1 MKLNKRIEKTTEY
14 ILIKLRDKNLSNF
27 LINTVIDVFLFI
39 YIRSRFQYLNSEIPL
54 WYTKVWG
61 DAQLAPK
68 FNLYLIPLVAI
79 AVNVVSLFFT
89 LLNKYYIRYLEDVIW
104 YCVLFF
110 NLFIAGSVL
119 RIIRISSVPFSPF
132 VNPLYVKL
140 LGPMSFSF
148 IFMFVAMPY
157 FIDFAK
163 KKKLVTNPQV
173 HSHPGMILSAPSAR
187 GGGVLYSLILM
198 ISGIIF
204 VGLDKHFSGLY
215 ISLIMI
221 SILSFIDDYQNTHPK
236 SVYRF
241 LENPVLRLFLLFI
254 SVIPVVL
261 SGVMI
266 YTVSNP
272 FGGFVNLNVFEI
284 NILNNSIPLVPL
296 LVTSLWIVW
305 LMNVLSWSNGVDG
318 QFPGIVGI
326 ASSLIALLALRFDEL
341 TDFHYQ
347 IAVFSAISA
356 GAAFGSVKYNW
367 HPSKIMWGFGA
378 MSAGLTIASLAILA
392 QAKIAVSVLILLI
405 PFLDALFTVSRR
417 VLHGKNP
424 FKGDRGHL
432 HHLLLDRGWS
442 VSKVAIFYWFATALF
457 GLVGLFSPERV
468 VLKLTFLIMGVV
480 AFGLI
485 ILNISSNTMK
495 KETPPTVL
503 QK

>member
-1 MKLNKRIEKTTEY
+1 MKLNKRIAKTTEY
-14 ILIKLRDKNLSNF
+14 VLVKLKDKNLSNF
-27 LINTVIDVFLFI
+27 LVNTAIDVFLFI
-39 YIRSRFQYLNSEIPL
+39 YIRSRFQYLNSEIPF
-54 WYTKVWG
+54 WYTKLWG

-79 AVNVVSLFFT
+79 AINVVSLLFT
-89 LLNKYYIRYLEDVIW
+89 LLNKYYLRYLEDILW

-110 NLFIAGSVL
+110 NLFLAGSVL
-119 RIIRISSVPFSPF
+119 RIIRISSVPFNPF

-140 LGPMSFSF
+140 LVPMLFSL
-148 IFMFVAMPY
+148 IFMLIAMPY

-163 KKKLVTNPQV
+163 KEKLITNPQV
-173 HSHPGMILSAPSAR
+173 HSHPGMILRSPSAR
-187 GGGVLYSLILM
+187 GGGLLYSLILM

-204 VGLDKHFSGLY
+204 IGFDKNFSGLY

-221 SILSFIDDYQNTHPK
+221 SVLSFVDDYQNTHPK
-236 SVYRF
+236 SSYRF
-241 LENPVLRLFLLFI
+241 LENPLLRLFLLFV

-266 YTVSNP
+266 HTVSNP
-272 FGGFVNLNVFEI
+272 FGSFIKLDVIEI
-284 NILNNSIPLVPL
+284 TILNNSIPLISL

-326 ASSLIALLALRFDEL
+326 ASLLIALLALRFDEL

-378 MSAGLTIASLAILA
+378 MSAGLVIASLAILA

-432 HHLLLDRGWS
+432 HHILLNKGWS
-442 VSKVAIFYWFATALF
+442 VSKVAIFYWLATALF
-457 GLVGLFSPERV
+457 GLVGLFSPERI

-485 ILNISSNTMK
+485 ILNISLNSRK
-495 KETPPTVL
+495 KEIPPTVL
-503 QK
+503 

>member
-14 ILIKLRDKNLSNF
+14 ILVKLKDKNLSNF
-27 LINTVIDVFLFI
+27 LVNTIIDIFLFI
-39 YIRSRFQYLNSEIPL
+39 YIRSRFQYLNNDIPL
-54 WYTKVWG
+54 WYTKIWG

-68 FNLYLIPLVAI
+68 FNLYLIPLVSIAI
-79 AVNVVSLFFT
+79 NVVALVFT
-89 LLNKYYIRYLEDVIW
+89 LLNKYYLRYLEDVLW

-110 NLFIAGSVL
+110 NLFIVGSVL
-119 RIIRISSVPFSPF
+119 RIIRISSIPFSPF

-140 LGPMSFSF
+140 LVPMSFSL
-148 IFMFVAMPY
+148 IFMLISMPY

-163 KKKLVTNPQV
+163 KKKLITNPQV
-173 HSHPGMILSAPSAR
+173 HSHPGMILRAPSAR
-187 GGGVLYSLILM
+187 GGGLLYSIILM
-198 ISGIIF
+198 ISAIIF
-204 VGLDKHFSGLY
+204 IGFSKQFSGLY

-221 SILSFIDDYQNTHPK
+221 SVLSFVDDYQNTHPK
-236 SVYRF
+236 SSYRF
-241 LENPVLRLFLLFI
+241 LENPVLRLFLLFV

-266 YTVSNP
+266 HTVSNP
-272 FGGFVNLNVFEI
+272 FGSFVKLDVIEI
-284 NILNNSIPLVPL
+284 NILNNSIPLISL

-326 ASSLIALLALRFDEL
+326 ASLLLALLALRFDEL

-356 GAAFGSVKYNW
+356 GAAFGSVRYNW

-378 MSAGLTIASLAILA
+378 MSAGLVIASLAILA

-417 VLHGKNP
+417 ILHGKNP

-432 HHLLLDRGWS
+432 HHLLLDKGWS
-442 VSKVAIFYWFATALF
+442 VSKVAIFYWLATALF
-457 GLVGLFSPERV
+457 GLVGLFSPERI

-485 ILNISSNTMK
+485 VLNISLNTRK

-503 QK
+503 

>member
-27 LINTVIDVFLFI
+27 LINTVIEVFLFV

-79 AVNVVSLFFT
+79 AVNVVALFFT

>member
-79 AVNVVSLFFT
+79 AVNVVALFFT

-215 ISLIMI
+215 ISLIMV

-405 PFLDALFTVSRR
+405 PFLDALFTVGRR

-442 VSKVAIFYWFATALF
+442 VSRVAVFYWLATALF
-457 GLVGLFSPERV
+457 GLVGLFSPE
-468 VLKLTFLIMGVV
+468 KI
-480 AFGLI
+480 
-485 ILNISSNTMK
+485 
-495 KETPPTVL
+495 
-503 QK
+503 

>member
-1 MKLNKRIEKTTEY
+1 M
-14 ILIKLRDKNLSNF
+14 
-27 LINTVIDVFLFI
+27 
-39 YIRSRFQYLNSEIPL
+39 
-54 WYTKVWG
+54 
-61 DAQLAPK
+61 
-68 FNLYLIPLVAI
+68 VAI
-79 AVNVVSLFFT
+79 AVNVVALFFT

-378 MSAGLTIASLAILA
+378 MSAGLVIASLAILA

-405 PFLDALFTVSRR
+405 P
-417 VLHGKNP
+417 
-424 FKGDRGHL
+424 
-432 HHLLLDRGWS
+432 
-442 VSKVAIFYWFATALF
+442 
-457 GLVGLFSPERV
+457 
-468 VLKLTFLIMGVV
+468 LIV
-480 AFGLI
+480 I
-485 ILNISSNTMK
+485 
-495 KETPPTVL
+495 
-503 QK
+503 